1 MLERYF
7 VRPATVDRIRA
18 SWIGKPI
25 EQYVT
30 SLADN
35 GYAARNVF
43 RRVPV
48 LVKFGDFARER
59 GAKRFDELPAHVD
72 AFVERWTKHHG
83 TRCTTTVARKKVA
96 SEARNP
102 VEQMLRLAVLD
113 FCGRRRARW
122 ARLPF
127 DGRAARFFDYLTEER
142 GLRQASIHHYRH
154 HLGPF
159 EAYLERI
166 GCREVAA
173 VSPPILGAFIA
184 ESARYLCSTSVRDRC
199 GVLRVFLRY
208 LHRERLIPKDLSA
221 CVEMSRAYR
230 LSGVPRSIS
239 WEDVRRM
246 LDAVDRRTA
255 VGRRD
260 YAILV
265 LLVTYGLRGREVAAM
280 TLDDIDWKHERLRVP
295 ERKAGHST
303 GYPLSSTV
311 GAALLDYLQHGRP
324 KTTERGIFLRVLA
337 PPGPFT
343 MSAISSRVSYY
354 LHRAGVNVPRAGSH
368 TLRHTCV
375 QRLVDAD
382 FPFKVIGDYVGHR
395 TPESTDIYAKVAVDA
410 LREVALGDGEKL
422 L

>member
-7 VRPATVDRIRA
+7 IRPATVDRIRT
-18 SWIGKPI
+18 SWIAAPI

-30 SLADN
+30 SLSDK

-43 RRVPV
+43 HRVPV
-48 LVKFGDFARER
+48 LVHFGEFARER
-59 GAKRFDELPAHVD
+59 GAMRVEDLSAYVD
-72 AFVERWTKHHG
+72 AFVEYWTEKHG
-83 TRCTTTVARKKVA
+83 TKCTTAQARQKVA
-96 SEARNP
+96 SSVRNP
-102 VEQMLRLAVLD
+102 VQQMLRLAVPG
-113 FCGRRRARW
+113 FSGRERARW
-122 ARLPF
+122 ARVPF
-127 DGRAARFFDYLTEER
+127 EGRAGRFFEYLTEER
-142 GLRQASIHHYRH
+142 GLRQASVHHYYH

-166 GCREVAA
+166 GCDDLKALA
-173 VSPPILGAFIA
+173 PPILGAFVA
-184 ESARYLCSTSVRDRC
+184 ESAGHLCATSVRDRC

-208 LHRERLIPKDLSA
+208 LHRERLVVKDLSE
-221 CVEMSRAYR
+221 CVEKARTYR
-230 LSGVPRSIS
+230 LSGVPRSIP
-239 WEDVRRM
+239 WDDVRR
-246 LDAVDRRTA
+246 LLEAVDRRTA
-255 VGRRD
+255 AGKRD

-280 TLDDIDWKHERLRVP
+280 TLDDVDWKRERLRVP

-311 GAALLDYLQHGRP
+311 GAALLEYLQHGRP
-324 KTTERGIFLRVLA
+324 KTTERCIFLRVL
-337 PPGPFT
+337 PPQGPFT
-343 MSAISSRVSYY
+343 LGAISGRVAYY
-354 LHRAGVNVPRAGSH
+354 MRRAGIHVRRAGSH

-395 TPESTDIYAKVAVDA
+395 APESTEIYTKVAVEA
-410 LREVALGDGEKL
+410 LREVAIGDGEKL

>member
-48 LVKFGDFARER
+48 LVQFGSFARKR
-59 GAKRFDELPAHVD
+59 GAKLVDELPAHVD
-72 AFVERWTKHHG
+72 AFVETGTEQHG
-83 TRCTTTVARKKVA
+83 SRCATTVARKKVA

-102 VEQMLRLAVLD
+102 VEQMLRLTIPG
-113 FCGRRRARW
+113 FCGRPRTRW

-127 DGRAARFFDYLTEER
+127 DGRAGRFFDYLTEER
-142 GLRQASIHHYRH
+142 GLRQASIHHYKH

-166 GCREVAA
+166 GCRDLAS

-184 ESARYLCSTSVRDRC
+184 ESAGRLRPTSVRDRC

-208 LHRERLIPKDLSA
+208 LHRERLVRKDLSA
-221 CVEMSRAYR
+221 CVEKSRTYR

-239 WEDVRRM
+239 WEEVRRM
-246 LDAVDRRTA
+246 LDAVDRRTEA
-255 VGRRD
+255 GRRD

-280 TLDDIDWKHERLRVP
+280 TLDDIDWKRQRLRVP

-303 GYPLSSTV
+303 SYPLSSTV
-311 GAALLDYLQHGRP
+311 GTALLDYLQHGRP
-324 KTTERGIFLRVLA
+324 KTTERRIFLRVLA

-343 MSAISSRVSYY
+343 MSAISSRVGYY
-354 LHRAGVNVPRAGSH
+354 LRRAGIDVPRAGSH

-382 FPFKVIGDYVGHR
+382 FPFKIIGDYAGHR
-395 TPESTDIYAKVAVDA
+395 TPESTDIYAKVAVEA

>member
-18 SWIGKPI
+18 SWIGVPI
-25 EQYVT
+25 EQYVK
-30 SLADN
+30 SLADK

-48 LVKFGDFARER
+48 LVWFGEFAREC
-59 GAKRFDELPAHVD
+59 GATRVEDLQAHID
-72 AFVERWTKHHG
+72 AFVEHWTEKHG
-83 TRCTTTVARKKVA
+83 TEGTTREARRKIASTV
-96 SEARNP
+96 RNP
-102 VEQMLRLAVLD
+102 VEQMLRLAIPG
-113 FCGRRRARW
+113 FTGRRRARW
-122 ARLPF
+122 ARVPF
-127 DGRAARFFDYLTEER
+127 EGRAGGFFHYLTAER
-142 GLRQASIHHYRH
+142 GLRQASVHHYHH

-159 EAYLERI
+159 EAYLERV
-166 GCREVAA
+166 GCRDLAA
-173 VSPPILGAFIA
+173 LSPPVLGAFVA
-184 ESARYLCSTSVRDRC
+184 ESASHLCATSVRGRC

-208 LHRERLIPKDLSA
+208 LHRERLIAKDLSD
-221 CVEMSRAYR
+221 CVEKSRTYR
-230 LSGVPRSIS
+230 LSGVPRSIP
-239 WEDVRRM
+239 WDDVRRM
-246 LDAVDRRTA
+246 LDAVDRRTVA
-255 VGRRD
+255 GKRD

-280 TLDDIDWKHERLRVP
+280 TLDDVDWKRERLRVP

-303 GYPLSSTV
+303 GYPLSPTV

-324 KTTERGIFLRVLA
+324 KTTERRIFLRVLA
-337 PPGPFT
+337 PQGPIT
-343 MSAISSRVSYY
+343 DGAISGRVAYY
-354 LHRAGVNVPRAGSH
+354 MHRAGISVRRAGSH

-395 TPESTDIYAKVAVDA
+395 GPESTEIYAKIAVES

>member
-7 VRPATVDRIRA
+7 IRPATIDRVRA
-18 SWIGKPI
+18 SWLGGPI

-30 SLADN
+30 SLAEK

-43 RRVPV
+43 RRVPI
-48 LVKFGDFARER
+48 LVQFGDFARKQ
-59 GAKRFDELPAHVD
+59 GATRVEELPSHVE
-72 AFVERWTKHHG
+72 AFVQSWTEQHSA
-83 TRCTTTVARKKVA
+83 RCTTTAARKKVA
-96 SEARNP
+96 STARNP
-102 VEQMLRLAVLD
+102 VEQMLRLAVPD
-113 FCGRRRARW
+113 FCGRQRTRW
-122 ARLPF
+122 ARAPF
-127 DGRAARFFDYLTEER
+127 DGRAGRFFDYLTEER
-142 GLRQASIHHYRH
+142 GLSQTSIEHYRH

-166 GCREVAA
+166 GCADIAA
-173 VSPPILGAFIA
+173 ISPPILSAFVV
-184 ESARYLCSTSVRDRC
+184 ESASYLCATSVRNRC

-208 LHRERLIPKDLSA
+208 LHRQCLIAKDLSA
-221 CVEMSRAYR
+221 CVEVSRAYR

-239 WEDVRRM
+239 WDDVRRM

-255 VGRRD
+255 AGRRD

-280 TLDDIDWKHERLRVP
+280 TLDDIDWKRERLRVP

-311 GAALLDYLQHGRP
+311 GTALLDYLQHGRP
-324 KTTERGIFLRVLA
+324 KTTERRIFLRVLA
-337 PPGPFT
+337 PQGPFT
-343 MSAISSRVSYY
+343 QSAISGRVAYY
-354 LHRAGVNVPRAGSH
+354 LHRAGIHVPRAGSH

-395 TPESTDIYAKVAVDA
+395 TPESTEIYSKVAVDA
-410 LREVALGDGEKL
+410 LREVALGDGEEIL
-422 L
+422 